1 MKKFARAAT
10 LIIASSF
17 FVAGCISNSGRPKTS
32 ELTFIYVDCVK
43 EANNGQGVNFK
54 ASFKPKDGLKFE
66 DFVPEGNLTD
76 AQTAQIRKCYNAKVA
91 AASG

>member
-1 MKKFARAAT
+1 M
-10 LIIASSF
+10 IIASSVV
-17 FVAGCISNSGRPKTS
+17 VAGCVSTSGRPKTS

-76 AQTAQIRKCYNAKVA
+76 AQTAQIRECYNAKVA
-91 AASG
+91 GASR